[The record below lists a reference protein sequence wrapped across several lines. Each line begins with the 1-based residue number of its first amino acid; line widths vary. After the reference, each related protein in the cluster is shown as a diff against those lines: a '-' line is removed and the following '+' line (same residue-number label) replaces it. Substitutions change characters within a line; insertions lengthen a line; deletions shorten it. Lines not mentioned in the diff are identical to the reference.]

1 MTREEAVEILKSLM
15 TLKNISFLHFSQRLA
30 LGMAIEALSQS
41 EKEVLTDTEKRI
53 FSAAMC
59 RERRICEQVEKEW
72 AHIPSDMGMPLVPVV
87 DEIERKVR
95 TTLW

>member
-1 MTREEAVEILKSLM
+1 MTREEAVEVLKINYP
-15 TLKNISFLHFSQRLA
+15 KKCYIFFCEA
-30 LGMAIEALSQS
+30 LDMAIEALSQS

-53 FSAAMC
+53 FSAAMS
-59 RERRICEQVEKEW
+59 RERRICEQVEKEC
-72 AHIPSDMGMPLVPVV
+72 AHIPADRKMPLVPVV